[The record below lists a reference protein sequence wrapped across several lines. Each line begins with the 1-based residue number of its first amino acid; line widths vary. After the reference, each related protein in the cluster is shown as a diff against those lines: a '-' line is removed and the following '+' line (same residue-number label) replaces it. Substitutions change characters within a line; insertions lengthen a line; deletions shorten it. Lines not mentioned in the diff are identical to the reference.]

1 MTDESKGLSAF
12 KVLVLIAIAFMVAC
26 AIAYGIISQ
35 YFHH

>member
-1 MTDESKGLSAF
+1 MPEQPQNHSWAF
-12 KVLVLIAIAFMVAC
+12 MFAVLIVFLAAAS